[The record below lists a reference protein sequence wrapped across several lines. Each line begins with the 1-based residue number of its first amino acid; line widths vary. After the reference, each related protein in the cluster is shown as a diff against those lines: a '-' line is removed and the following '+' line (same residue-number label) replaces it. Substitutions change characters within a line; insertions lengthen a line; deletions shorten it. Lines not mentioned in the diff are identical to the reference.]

1 MSVEL
6 KKRLASFGWRVGMMV
21 LAAFVD
27 AVLVN
32 LNMLQLTGVEV
43 VLVGLFLGE
52 VSKYIHNKLGK

>member
-1 MSVEL
+1 
-6 KKRLASFGWRVGMMV
+6 MMV

-43 VLVGLFLGE
+43 VVLGLILGE
-52 VSKYIHNKLGK
+52 VSKYLNKQLGK

>member
-1 MSVEL
+1 
-6 KKRLASFGWRVGMMV
+6 MMV

-27 AVLVN
+27 AVLAN

-52 VSKYIHNKLGK
+52 VSKYLNNKLGK